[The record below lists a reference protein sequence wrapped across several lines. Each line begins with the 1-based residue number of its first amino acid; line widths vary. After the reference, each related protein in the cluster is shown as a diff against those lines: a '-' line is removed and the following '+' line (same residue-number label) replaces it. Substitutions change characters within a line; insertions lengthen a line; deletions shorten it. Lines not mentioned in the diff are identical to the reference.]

1 MDEVNDMDDSL
12 DDLWRHIYQ
21 TETGEL
27 VRGKKIIKFMKAHK
41 FYTKVCLKLVMIFLY
56 LDIYTL

>member
-1 MDEVNDMDDSL
+1 MDEVNDMDDYL

-27 VRGKKIIKFMKAHK
+27 VRGKK
-41 FYTKVCLKLVMIFLY
+41 L
-56 LDIYTL
+56 